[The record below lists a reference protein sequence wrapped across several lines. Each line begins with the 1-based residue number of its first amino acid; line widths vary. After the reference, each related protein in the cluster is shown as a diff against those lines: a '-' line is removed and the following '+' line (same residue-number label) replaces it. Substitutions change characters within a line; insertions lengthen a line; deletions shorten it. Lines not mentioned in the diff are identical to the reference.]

1 MIWSGADQCL
11 IDVKG
16 DWPLGSRGPRQSAV
30 FRERAPLS
38 LAVWIAGA
46 TAIGFT
52 AVIVHRIGWWA
63 VGAVIADFDLT
74 WVLVTMALTV
84 ASALARAVAWKAIAD
99 AALPECQVRHRDVMT
114 ASMIGT
120 LMSATLPARLGEPA
134 RAVALARRIGRI
146 RETLPVIIGTLVSQS
161 ALNVLALV
169 LLGGFT
175 LARTGLFGLSLDKLL
190 APSLVPVAVIL
201 GIVTLAVRTNRS
213 GLVTR
218 VWDTV
223 VRVRSGFAMFGKLRC
238 GLIATTAQLGAW
250 ALHLLAYYALFAAIG
265 LDATVG
271 MGAAAVVLF
280 AVNVSAVVPAT
291 PSNIGIFQLAIV
303 TVLTTG
309 FHVHP
314 STAFAYGVV
323 LQAIEIL
330 TAVIMGVPALGY
342 EGVTWSDMRRR
353 IAAAAPAEL
362 PRRVWRPLWTR
373 HRSGDRM
380 PEEEQGGEHR
390 LSGTERHGDRPQ
402 PPLRKT

>member
-1 MIWSGADQCL
+1 MRGHGVCDQVEQVYAL
-11 IDVKG
+11 VARDQ
-16 DWPLGSRGPRQSAV
+16 SRWVRTHV
-30 FRERAPLS
+30 RAPSEQGRS

-46 TAIGFT
+46 TAIGLS

-63 VGAVIADFDLT
+63 IGAAIADFDLT
-74 WVLVTMALTV
+74 WVLVTMAFTV

-114 ASMIGT
+114 ASMIGI

-134 RAVALARRIGRI
+134 RAVALARRIGRV

-175 LARTGLFGLSLDKLL
+175 LARTGLFGSSLDKML
-190 APSLVPVAVIL
+190 ALSLVPVAVIL
-201 GIVTLAVRTNRS
+201 GIVLVTLVVRTNRS
-213 GLVTR
+213 ALVTR
-218 VWDTV
+218 VRDTM

-309 FHVHP
+309 FHVQAG
-314 STAFAYGVV
+314 TALAYGVV

-342 EGVTWSDMRRR
+342 AGVTWSDMRRR
-353 IAAAAPAEL
+353 IVAAAPAEL
-362 PRRVWRPLWTR
+362 PRR
-373 HRSGDRM
+373 DI
-380 PEEEQGGEHR
+380 
-390 LSGTERHGDRPQ
+390 HGQR
-402 PPLRKT
+402 RG

>member
-1 MIWSGADQCL
+1 MSAL
-11 IDVKG
+11 
-16 DWPLGSRGPRQSAV
+16 LANRGR
-30 FRERAPLS
+30 S

-46 TAIGFT
+46 TAIGLT

-63 VGAVIADFDLT
+63 VGAAIADFDLT
-74 WVLVTMALTV
+74 WVLVTMAFTV

-134 RAVALARRIGRI
+134 RAVALARRIGCI
-146 RETLPVIIGTLVSQS
+146 RETLPVIIGTIVSQS

-175 LARTGLFGLSLDKLL
+175 LARTGLFGSSLDKLL
-190 APSLVPVAVIL
+190 ALSLVPVAVIL
-201 GIVTLAVRTNRS
+201 GIVLVTLVVRTNRS
-213 GLVTR
+213 ALVTR
-218 VWDTV
+218 VRDTM

-250 ALHLLAYYALFAAIG
+250 ALQMLAYYALFAAIG

-309 FHVHP
+309 FHVP
-314 STAFAYGVV
+314 AITAFAYGVV

-353 IAAAAPAEL
+353 IVAAAPAEL
-362 PRRVWRPLWTR
+362 SRR
-373 HRSGDRM
+373 DI
-380 PEEEQGGEHR
+380 
-390 LSGTERHGDRPQ
+390 HGQR
-402 PPLRKT
+402 RG